1 MNSTSA
7 EIVREPADAAVR
19 KAVIDCRRS
28 FIVQAPAGSGK
39 TELLIQRFLN
49 LLAYAEIA
57 EPEAILAITFTRKAA
72 SEMRNRILGALEQAA
87 ASGSSGGDPAYL
99 GDPGLTQQL
108 ASAVLRRDRQLRWAI
123 LENPG
128 RLQVRTVDSFC
139 ESVSRQ
145 MPILARFSA
154 GANVSEDCD
163 ALYQQA
169 AQRTLRLL
177 AHPTASIA
185 SAVETLQR
193 HLDNNLQ
200 RAELLLIEML
210 KRRDQWLPLLGRC
223 DQFDA
228 AELTRFRE
236 ELEASLR
243 HAVCTELAEIRNRV
257 QTALGARREEFVRLA
272 RYAARNLQTS
282 APESRVALLCSIED
296 LPGENPAEVKLWL
309 GLRDFFLNK
318 SGKLWSRLT
327 VKNGFPPLPECRP
340 HKERCEELFSWLSG
354 NAEAEG
360 LAAAL
365 GRLEFLPPVTY
376 TGEQWECVRS
386 LLVVLPLAAAGLKV
400 VFAELGTCD
409 FIEVSQA
416 ALAALDPAEPSQLA
430 LSLGCRIQH
439 VLVDEFQDTSV
450 AQVELLKRLTAEWA
464 IGDDNTLF
472 LVGDPMQSIYGF
484 RKAEVSLFEDARRG
498 RAGLP
503 SLVPQ
508 ELLVNFRSTAPLV
521 AWYNRVFG
529 EVLREPNRATGAVKY
544 NPAEPAQFDRAYPS
558 ELDGVHLH
566 GADDGESEGACVAD
580 IVKRVRQQRP
590 ADRIAILVRARTHLP
605 EIVRALQAAEIRFRA
620 VDIEPLGQS
629 QVVRDLH
636 ALTLA
641 IAQPADRVAWLAL
654 LRSPVCGLALPDL
667 LELCRGDDRATIPQL
682 LSSRSSRL
690 SENSRQRC
698 ERLFAVLA
706 EAIALRGRRGLR
718 EIVERTWIVLGGPAS
733 SVKIDQ
739 DLRDA
744 MAYLDLLQQSEAG
757 GELADADAFQK
768 NLQQLFAP
776 TETEIPGA
784 VEIMTIHGAKGL
796 QWDTVILPALGRS
809 TRHEDEQLLYWRES
823 VSEGQAHL
831 LLAPIDSA
839 ANAGLDAGVE
849 KYLKRISSD
858 RGREELKRL
867 LYVACTRARSAL
879 HLVAELPEEDK
890 DPHRGS
896 MLSLLWPVR
905 GLRSEFEHFHGSIG
919 GVTQPRIPPSVLR
932 RLPLEWRQPAPP
944 PALHW
949 QSRDELAGKLEP
961 QAHTFDWASQRLRK
975 VGTAAHRLL
984 QQISREGIESWDAG
998 RLSRHAGAIRNLL
1011 IELGVAADEV
1021 DEAVDL
1027 VRRALENALSDPQ
1040 GRWILGAHRDAACEL
1055 ELSAL
1060 IDNSV
1065 VRVKL
1070 DRTFI
1075 DEQGTRWI
1083 VDYKTSEIGSGNT
1096 AAFIDAQVEKFRPD
1110 LYRYRTVMA
1119 CLEPNPIRMALYFPL
1134 LGQWRE
1140 VS

>member
-1 MNSTSA
+1 MSSTSVNV
-7 EIVREPADAAVR
+7 VREPADAAVR
-19 KAVIDCRRS
+19 KAVIDYRRS

-49 LLAYAEIA
+49 LLANAEIA

-72 SEMRNRILGALEQAA
+72 TEMRNRILSALDQAA
-87 ASGSSGGDPAYL
+87 TSGGSD
-99 GDPGLTQQL
+99 GDGNSKLTQRL
-108 ASAVLRRDRQLRWAI
+108 ASAAVQRDRQRQWAI

-139 ESVSRQ
+139 DSIARQ
-145 MPILARFSA
+145 MPILAQFSV
-154 GANVSEDCD
+154 GAKVSEDCD
-163 ALYQQA
+163 AIYQQA

-177 AHPTASIA
+177 AHPTNTIA
-185 SAVETLQR
+185 SSVEILLR

-223 DQFDA
+223 DQYDA

-243 HAVCTELAEIRNRV
+243 HAVCTELAGIRKSV
-257 QTALGARREEFVRLA
+257 QAALGGTREEFISMA
-272 RYAARNLQTS
+272 RYAARNLQT
-282 APESRVALLCSIED
+282 APQNRVALLRSIED
-296 LPGENPAEVKLWL
+296 LPGEEPEEVSLWL

-318 SGKLWSRLT
+318 GGNLWSRLT
-327 VKNGFPPLPECRP
+327 VKNGFPATLECRP
-340 HKERCEELFSWLSG
+340 HKERCEELFSLLRSSDQ
-354 NAEAEG
+354 AEA

-365 GRLEFLPPVTY
+365 IRLEFLPPVTY
-376 TGEQWECVRS
+376 TGEQWECVRA
-386 LLVVLPLAAAGLKV
+386 LLVILPLAAAELKV
-400 VFAELGTCD
+400 VFAEQGTCD
-409 FIEVSQA
+409 FIEVSQG
-416 ALAALDPAEPSQLA
+416 ALAALNPAEPSQLA

-439 VLVDEFQDTSV
+439 ILVDEFQDTSV

-464 IGDDNTLF
+464 VGDGNTLF

-484 RKAEVSLFEDARRG
+484 RKAEVSLFEDARQG
-498 RAGLP
+498 HAELP
-503 SLVPQ
+503 SLEPR
-508 ELLVNFRSTAPLV
+508 ELFVNFRSTAPLV
-521 AWYNRVFG
+521 DWYNRVFG

-544 NPAEPAQFDRAYPS
+544 EAAEAAQSDREPES

-566 GADDGESEGACVAD
+566 RVDGYEAEAACVAD
-580 IVKRVRQQRP
+580 IAGRVRQQRP
-590 ADRIAILVRARTHLP
+590 EGSIAILVRARTHLP

-620 VDIEPLGQS
+620 VDIELLGQS

-667 LELCRGDDRATIPQL
+667 LELCRDDDRSTIPQL
-682 LSSRSSRL
+682 LRLRSSRL
-690 SENSRQRC
+690 SENARRRC
-698 ERLFAVLA
+698 ERSFAVLA
-706 EAIALRGRRGLR
+706 DAIALRGRRGLR
-718 EIVERTWIVLGGPAS
+718 EIVERTWIALGGAAG

-744 MAYLDLLQQSEAG
+744 AAYLDLLQQSEAA
-757 GELADADAFQK
+757 GELADADAFGK
-768 NLQQLFAP
+768 NLQRLFAP

-796 QWDTVILPALGRS
+796 QWDTVILPALGRT
-809 TRHEDEQLLYWRES
+809 TRHEDNQLLSWREF
-823 VSEGQAHL
+823 VSEGHAHL
-831 LLAPIDSA
+831 LLAPIGSA
-839 ANAGLDAGVE
+839 ATDGSDPSVE
-849 KYLKRISSD
+849 KYLKQISAD

-867 LYVACTRARSAL
+867 LYVACTRARAAL
-879 HLVAELPEEDK
+879 HLVAELPEENK
-890 DPHRGS
+890 DPKQGS

-919 GVTQPRIPPSVLR
+919 GVIQPHIPPSVLR
-932 RLPLEWRQPAPP
+932 RLPLEWQPPAPP

-949 QSRDELAGKLEP
+949 QSRDEFAGKLEP
-961 QAHTFDWASQRLRK
+961 QAHTFDWASQRLRH
-975 VGTAAHRLL
+975 VGTAAHKFLE
-984 QQISREGIESWDAG
+984 QIGREGIESWDAG
-998 RLSRHAGAIRNLL
+998 RLSRHTGAIRNLL
-1011 IELGVAADEV
+1011 VELGVAANEIN
-1021 DEAVDL
+1021 EAVDL
-1027 VRRALENALSDPQ
+1027 VQHALENALSDPQ

-1075 DEQGTRWI
+1075 DEQGARWI
-1083 VDYKTSEIGSGNT
+1083 IDYKTSEIGSGNT
-1096 AAFIDAQVEKFRPD
+1096 AAFLDAQVEKFRPD

-1134 LGQWRE
+1134 LRQWRE

>member
-1 MNSTSA
+1 MNSTSV
-7 EIVREPADAAVR
+7 EIVREPADAAAR
-19 KAVIDCRRS
+19 KAVIDYRRS

-49 LLAYAEIA
+49 LLANADVA

-72 SEMRNRILGALEQAA
+72 NEMRNRILGALDEA
-87 ASGSSGGDPAYL
+87 ASGSSGGDNNSK
-99 GDPGLTQQL
+99 LTREL
-108 ASAVLRRDRQLRWAI
+108 ASAAVQRDRQRRWAI

-139 ESVSRQ
+139 ESITRQ

-154 GANVSEDCD
+154 GEEVSEDCD

-177 AHPTASIA
+177 ADPEVTIA
-185 SAVETLQR
+185 SAMETLQR

-200 RAELLLIEML
+200 RAESLLIEML

-223 DQFDA
+223 DQYDA
-228 AELTRFRE
+228 AELARFRD
-236 ELEASLR
+236 ELEASLH
-243 HAVCTELAEIRNRV
+243 HAVCTELAEIRNSA
-257 QTALGARREEFVRLA
+257 QAALGGTSEEFISMA
-272 RYAARNLQTS
+272 RYAAQNLQTS
-282 APESRVALLCSIED
+282 PQSRVALLCSIEY
-296 LPGENPAEVKLWL
+296 LPGGDPEEIELWL

-327 VKNGFPPLPECRP
+327 VKNGFPAGAECRP
-340 HKERCEELFSWLSG
+340 NKQRCEELFSSLSG
-354 NAEAEG
+354 TAEAEA

-365 GRLEFLPPVTY
+365 NRLEFLPPVTY
-376 TGEQWECVRS
+376 TGEQWECVRA
-386 LLVVLPLAAAGLKV
+386 LLVVLPLAAAELKV
-400 VFAELGTCD
+400 VFAERGTCD

-416 ALAALDPAEPSQLA
+416 ALAALNPAEPSQLA

-464 IGDDNTLF
+464 IGDGNTLF

-503 SLVPQ
+503 SLEPR
-508 ELLVNFRSTAPLV
+508 ELFVNFRSTGPLV
-521 AWYNRVFG
+521 GWYNRVFG

-544 NPAEPAQFDRAYPS
+544 EPAEPAQFDHEFRS

-566 GADDGESEGACVAD
+566 GVENHESEAACVAD
-580 IVKRVRQQRP
+580 IVGRVRQQRP
-590 ADRIAILVRARTHLP
+590 GDSIAILVRARTHLP

-629 QVVRDLH
+629 QAVRDLH

-641 IAQPADRVAWLAL
+641 IACPADRVAWLAL
-654 LRSPVCGLALPDL
+654 LRSPVCGLTLPDL

-682 LSSRSSRL
+682 LQLRASRL
-690 SENSRQRC
+690 SEDARQRC
-698 ERLFAVLA
+698 ERLFTVIAD
-706 EAIALRGRRGLR
+706 AIALRGRRGLR
-718 EIVERTWIVLGGPAS
+718 ETVERTWIVLGGPAS
-733 SVKIDQ
+733 SAKIDQ

-744 MAYLDLLQQSEAG
+744 AAYLDLLRQSETG

-768 NLQQLFAP
+768 NLQRLFAP
-776 TETEIPGA
+776 TETEVPGA

-809 TRHEDEQLLYWRES
+809 TRHEDDQLLSWREF
-823 VSEGQAHL
+823 VSDGQAHL
-831 LLAPIDSA
+831 LLAPINSA
-839 ANAGLDAGVE
+839 ASDDTGVE
-849 KYLKRISSD
+849 KYLKQVSAD

-867 LYVACTRARSAL
+867 LYVACTRARTGL

-890 DPHRGS
+890 NPSRAS

-905 GLRSEFEHFHGSIG
+905 GLRSEFEHFHGSIA
-919 GVTQPRIPPSVLR
+919 GVAQPRIPPSVLR
-932 RLPLEWRQPAPP
+932 RLPPDWQPPAPP

-949 QSRDELAGKLEP
+949 QSRDELAGKPEP
-961 QAHTFDWASQRLRK
+961 QAHTFDWASQRLRR
-975 VGTAAHRLL
+975 VGTAAHKFLE
-984 QQISREGIESWDAG
+984 QIGREGIESWDAG
-998 RLSRHAGAIRNLL
+998 RISRLAPAIRNLL
-1011 IELGVAADEV
+1011 IELGVATGEI
-1021 DEAVDL
+1021 DEAVEL
-1027 VRRALENALSDPQ
+1027 VQRALENALADPR
-1040 GRWILGAHRDAACEL
+1040 GRWILGAHRNAACEL

-1060 IDNSV
+1060 VDNSV

-1083 VDYKTSEIGSGNT
+1083 VDYKTSEIGSGNS
-1096 AAFIDAQVEKFRPD
+1096 AAFLDVQVEKFRPD

-1134 LGQWRE
+1134 LRQWRE

>member
-1 MNSTSA
+1 MNSTSV
-7 EIVREPADAAVR
+7 EIVREPADATVR
-19 KAVIDCRRS
+19 QAAIDYRRS

-49 LLAYAEIA
+49 LLGSAEVT

-72 SEMRNRILGALEQAA
+72 NEMRNRILGALEQAA
-87 ASGSSGGDPAYL
+87 SGGSSGDGNSK
-99 GDPGLTQQL
+99 LTQQL
-108 ASAVLRRDRQLRWAI
+108 ASAALRRDRQRRWAI

-139 ESVSRQ
+139 ESVTRQ
-145 MPILARFSA
+145 MPILSRFSA
-154 GANVSEDCD
+154 GAEVSEDCA

-169 AQRTLRLL
+169 AQWTLRLL

-223 DQFDA
+223 DQYNA

-243 HAVCTELAEIRNRV
+243 HAVGVELAEICSRV
-257 QTALGARREEFVRLA
+257 QAALGARREEFVRLA
-272 RYAARNLQTS
+272 RYAARNLQSS

-296 LPGENPAEVKLWL
+296 LPGEDPAEVERWL

-327 VKNGFPPLPECRP
+327 VKNGFPPLAECRP
-340 HKERCEELFSWLSG
+340 HKQRCEELFAWLNG
-354 NAEAEG
+354 RAATEG

-376 TGEQWECVRS
+376 NGEQWECVRA
-386 LLVVLPLAAAGLKV
+386 LLVVLPLAAAELKV
-400 VFAELGTCD
+400 VFAERGTCD

-416 ALAALDPAEPSQLA
+416 ALAALDSSEPSQLA

-450 AQVELLKRLTAEWA
+450 AQVELLRRLTAEWA
-464 IGDDNTLF
+464 NGDGSTLF

-484 RKAEVSLFEDARRG
+484 RKAEVSLFEDARCG

-508 ELLVNFRSTAPLV
+508 KLSVNFRSSASLV
-521 AWYNRVFG
+521 GWYNRVFG
-529 EVLREPNRATGAVKY
+529 EVLRESNRATGAVKY
-544 NPAEPAQFDRAYPS
+544 NPAEAAQFDRAGRS

-566 GADDGESEGACVAD
+566 GVEDRESEGACVAD
-580 IVKRVRQQRP
+580 IVKRTRQQHP
-590 ADRIAILVRARTHLP
+590 GDRIAILVRARTHLP

-641 IAQPADRVAWLAL
+641 ITQPADRVAWLAL

-667 LELCRGDDRATIPQL
+667 LELCRGDDRASMMQL
-682 LSSRSSRL
+682 LPLRYARL
-690 SENSRQRC
+690 SENARQRC
-698 ERLFAVLA
+698 ERLFAVLSD
-706 EAIALRGRRGLR
+706 AIALRGRRGLR
-718 EIVERTWIVLGGPAS
+718 EIVERTWIVLGGPVS
-733 SVKIDQ
+733 SVNIDQ
-739 DLRDA
+739 GLRDA
-744 MAYLDLLQQSEAG
+744 AAYLNLLQQSETG
-757 GELADADAFQK
+757 GELVDADAFQK
-768 NLQQLFAP
+768 NLEQLFAP
-776 TETEIPGA
+776 TETEIPEA

-809 TRHEDEQLLYWRES
+809 TRHEAEQLLYWRES

-839 ANAGLDAGVE
+839 ANASVDNGVE
-849 KYLKRISSD
+849 KYLKRISAD

-867 LYVACTRARSAL
+867 LYVACTRARAAL
-879 HLVAELPEEDK
+879 HLVAELPEADK
-890 DPHRGS
+890 DPERGS
-896 MLSLLWPVR
+896 MLALLWPAC
-905 GLRSEFEHFHGSIG
+905 GLGAEFEHFHGSIE
-919 GVTQPRIPPSVLR
+919 GVAQPRIPPSVLR
-932 RLPLEWRQPAPP
+932 RLPLDWRQPAPP
-944 PALHW
+944 PDLHW
-949 QSRDELAGKLEP
+949 QSQDEFAGESEP
-961 QAHTFDWASQRLRK
+961 QSHSFDWASQRLRK

-984 QQISREGIESWDAG
+984 QQIAREGVESWDEG
-998 RLSRHAGAIRNLL
+998 RIRRHAGAIRNLL
-1011 IELGVAADEV
+1011 IELGVAADEM
-1021 DEAVDL
+1021 DDAADL

-1110 LYRYRTVMA
+1110 LYRYRSVMA
-1119 CLEPNPIRMALYFPL
+1119 SLESNPIRMALYFPL
-1134 LGQWRE
+1134 LRQWRE